1 MENGY
6 STIELL
12 LMLKRRWLVV
22 ILTVVLGLGAG
33 AFITFYVMTPQYKMS
48 SEFIVN
54 QTQPVSTESSSVT
67 PESIKS
73 NIELI
78 NTYNVIIKSPAVLD
92 QVTSWLGLEMSVD
105 ELEDKISV
113 SSAEES
119 QVVKVTVVDANPE
132 KAAEIADTTVLTFKD
147 SIPELMNVDN
157 VQILSEAAPAG
168 EAVPFSPNVMLNL
181 LIALAGSAAV
191 GSGVAFIL
199 ETSDTTLRKESD
211 VIESLGV
218 PFMGSVDV
226 IGKEEERNSSPA
238 SNTVEMRGGSI
249 GS

>member
-6 STIELL
+6 STMELL
-12 LMLKRRWLVV
+12 LILKRRWLVIALIV
-22 ILTVVLGLGAG
+22 ILGLGAG
-33 AFITFYVMTPQYKMS
+33 AFVTFYVMTPQYKMS

-54 QTQPVSTESSSVT
+54 QSQPVSTESNSVT
-67 PESIKS
+67 SESIRS

-92 QVTSWLGLEMSVD
+92 EVTSWLGLEMSAE
-105 ELEDKISV
+105 ELKDKISV

-119 QVVKVTVVDANPE
+119 QVVEVTVVDASPE

-157 VQILSEAAPAG
+157 VQILSEAGPAG
-168 EAVPFSPNVMLNL
+168 EAVPVSPNIMLNL

-211 VIESLGV
+211 VIENLGV
-218 PFMGSVDV
+218 PFMGSVEV
-226 IGKEEERNSSPA
+226 IVEEGEDSIPA
-238 SNTVEMRGGSI
+238 SNTVEMRGESI

>member
-6 STIELL
+6 STMELL
-12 LMLKRRWLVV
+12 LILKRRWLVITLIV
-22 ILTVVLGLGAG
+22 ILGLGAG
-33 AFITFYVMTPQYKMS
+33 AFVTLYVMTPQYKMS

-54 QTQPVSTESSSVT
+54 QAQPVSTESNSVT
-67 PESIKS
+67 SESIRS

-92 QVTSWLGLEMSVD
+92 EVTSWLGLEMSAE
-105 ELEDKISV
+105 ELKDKISV

-119 QVVKVTVVDANPE
+119 QVVKVTVVDASPE

-168 EAVPFSPNVMLNL
+168 EAVPVSPNIMLNL

-199 ETSDTTLRKESD
+199 ETSDTTLRKEND
-211 VIESLGV
+211 VIENLGV
-218 PFMGSVDV
+218 PFMGSVEV
-226 IGKEEERNSSPA
+226 IVEEGEDSIPA
-238 SNTVEMRGGSI
+238 SNTVEMRGESI

>member
-1 MENGY
+1 M
-6 STIELL
+6 ELL
-12 LMLKRRWLVV
+12 LILKRRWLVIALIV
-22 ILTVVLGLGAG
+22 ILGLGAG
-33 AFITFYVMTPQYKMS
+33 AFVTFYVMTPQYKMS

-54 QTQPVSTESSSVT
+54 QSQPVSTESNSVT
-67 PESIKS
+67 SESIRS

-92 QVTSWLGLEMSVD
+92 EVTSWLGLEMSAE
-105 ELEDKISV
+105 ELKDKISV

-119 QVVKVTVVDANPE
+119 QVVEVTVVDASPE

-157 VQILSEAAPAG
+157 VQILSEAGPAG
-168 EAVPFSPNVMLNL
+168 EAVPVSPNIMLNL

-211 VIESLGV
+211 VIENLGV
-218 PFMGSVDV
+218 PFMGSVEV
-226 IGKEEERNSSPA
+226 IVEEGEDSIPA
-238 SNTVEMRGGSI
+238 SNTVEMRGESI